1 MLHFK
6 AQAVAGAKRGR
17 AIGLPTINLDLASV
31 PADLKDG
38 IYACR
43 CRLDAE
49 NALHDAVMHLGPRPV
64 FKDVRSC
71 EIHLLDADIDPPLMV
86 EVLVDAYLREVCDF
100 PSVEAMMEQ
109 IETDISQAREVLTNE
124 K

>member
-1 MLHFK
+1 
-6 AQAVAGAKRGR
+6 
-17 AIGLPTINLDLASV
+17 
-31 PADLKDG
+31 
-38 IYACR
+38 
-43 CRLDAE
+43 
-49 NALHDAVMHLGPRPV
+49 MHLGPRPV